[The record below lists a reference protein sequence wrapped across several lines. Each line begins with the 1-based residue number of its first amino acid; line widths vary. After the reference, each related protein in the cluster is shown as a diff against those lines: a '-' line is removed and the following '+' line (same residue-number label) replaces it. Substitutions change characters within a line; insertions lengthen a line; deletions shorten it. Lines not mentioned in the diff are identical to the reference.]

1 MYLSMILTNK
11 YFITLLLAFSLS
23 PLVASA
29 DELADLPS
37 GKYNLELSHASIIWK
52 VNHMGLSTY
61 VGRFTDFSSELMLDT
76 QNISKSSVAVEINTN
91 SIATAYPWV
100 EEEDFDKKLSEKWF
114 KSKEF
119 PFIKFIS
126 KSVEKTATNKLSIN
140 GDLTMLGITTPIS
153 LDATLNNAIASHF
166 ISKKPV
172 IGFSASTTIDRTL
185 WGVSKYAPNIVGAEV
200 KIEIE
205 GEFEYED

>member
-1 MYLSMILTNK
+1 MATIKFYLLT
-11 YFITLLLAFSLS
+11 FLLAFSLS

-37 GKYNLELSHASIIWK
+37 GKYRLELSHASIIWK

-76 QNISKSSVAVEINTN
+76 QNISKSSVDVEINTN

-119 PFIKFIS
+119 PLIRFIS
-126 KSVEKTATNKLSIN
+126 KAVEKIAPNKLSIN
-140 GDLTMLGITTPIS
+140 GDLTMLGVTIPIT
-153 LDATLNNAIASHF
+153 LDATLNNAIASHI
-166 ISKKPV
+166 ISKNPV
-172 IGFSASTTIDRTL
+172 AGFSASTTIDRTD

-205 GEFEYED
+205 GEFEYKE